1 MTLAEKSIVAYN
13 SLALVFSVGSAN
25 VAQLVEQRIRN
36 AWVAGSSPAVGS
48 IEFAGQSLTRL
59 AFLFLL
65 TRIALPKKREYGAD
79 IISSASKYRQKVA
92 KRRAFCSE
100 KTAPVLYPLF
110 LRGSAFGGLRFLLF
124 LLLVI
129 WWASLLFH
137 MRCRRRSLCFQLGVF
152 AGFPCS

>member
-1 MTLAEKSIVAYN
+1 MTLAEKLIVEYT
-13 SLALVFSVGSAN
+13 SMALIFSVGSAN

-48 IEFAGQSLTRL
+48 IEFAGQSLMRL

-65 TRIALPKKREYGAD
+65 TRIALPKSGNTGQ
-79 IISSASKYRQKVA
+79 ISFLRLQNIGKKLQSAG
-92 KRRAFCSE
+92 FCSE

-124 LLLVI
+124 LLLDFDTVGKNQNRHAWFSI
-129 WWASLLFH
+129 I
-137 MRCRRRSLCFQLGVF
+137 
-152 AGFPCS
+152 

>member
-1 MTLAEKSIVAYN
+1 MTLAEKSIVVYN
-13 SLALVFSVGSAN
+13 SLALIFSVGSAN

-124 LLLVI
+124 LLLDFDTVGKNQNRHAWFSI
-129 WWASLLFH
+129 I
-137 MRCRRRSLCFQLGVF
+137 
-152 AGFPCS
+152 

>member
-1 MTLAEKSIVAYN
+1 VGILTLAEKSIVAYN

-124 LLLVI
+124 LLLDFDTVGKNQNRHAWFSI
-129 WWASLLFH
+129 I
-137 MRCRRRSLCFQLGVF
+137 
-152 AGFPCS
+152 

>member
-1 MTLAEKSIVAYN
+1 MTLAEKSIVVYN

-65 TRIALPKKREYGAD
+65 TRIALPKRREYGAD

-124 LLLVI
+124 LLLDFDTVGKNQNRHAWFSI
-129 WWASLLFH
+129 I
-137 MRCRRRSLCFQLGVF
+137 
-152 AGFPCS
+152 

>member
-92 KRRAFCSE
+92 KRRAFRSE

-124 LLLVI
+124 LLLDFDTVGKNQNRHAWFSI
-129 WWASLLFH
+129 I
-137 MRCRRRSLCFQLGVF
+137 
-152 AGFPCS
+152 

>member
-1 MTLAEKSIVAYN
+1 MTLAEKSIVVYN

-65 TRIALPKKREYGAD
+65 TRIALPKRREYGAD

-124 LLLVI
+124 LLL
-129 WWASLLFH
+129 
-137 MRCRRRSLCFQLGVF
+137 
-152 AGFPCS
+152 GFDTVGKNQNRHAWFSII

>member
-1 MTLAEKSIVAYN
+1 MTLAEKLIVEYT
-13 SLALVFSVGSAN
+13 SMALIFSVGSAN

-48 IEFAGQSLTRL
+48 IEFAGQSLMRL

-92 KRRAFCSE
+92 KRRVLLRENGTC
-100 KTAPVLYPLF
+100 PVPSLSSRQRFWRFTF
-110 LRGSAFGGLRFLLF
+110 LA
-124 LLLVI
+124 VP
-129 WWASLLFH
+129 
-137 MRCRRRSLCFQLGVF
+137 F
-152 AGFPCS
+152 AGL

>member
-48 IEFAGQSLTRL
+48 IEFAGQSLMRL

-124 LLLVI
+124 LLLD
-129 WWASLLFH
+129 FDT
-137 MRCRRRSLCFQLGVF
+137 
-152 AGFPCS
+152 AGKNQNRHAWFSII

>member
-100 KTAPVLYPLF
+100 KTAPVLYPLSF
-110 LRGSAFGGLRFLLF
+110 FAAALLEVYVSCCSFCWTLILLERIKIGMLGL
-124 LLLVI
+124 
-129 WWASLLFH
+129 A
-137 MRCRRRSLCFQLGVF
+137 
-152 AGFPCS
+152 

>member
-13 SLALVFSVGSAN
+13 SLVLVFSVGSAN

-65 TRIALPKKREYGAD
+65 TRIALPKKREYGTD

-124 LLLVI
+124 LLLDFDTVGKNQNRHAWFSI
-129 WWASLLFH
+129 I
-137 MRCRRRSLCFQLGVF
+137 
-152 AGFPCS
+152 

>member
-48 IEFAGQSLTRL
+48 IEFAGQSLMRL

-92 KRRAFCSE
+92 KRRVLLRENGTC
-100 KTAPVLYPLF
+100 PVPSLSSRQRFWRFTF
-110 LRGSAFGGLRFLLF
+110 LA
-124 LLLVI
+124 VP
-129 WWASLLFH
+129 
-137 MRCRRRSLCFQLGVF
+137 F
-152 AGFPCS
+152 AGL

>member
-1 MTLAEKSIVAYN
+1 M
-13 SLALVFSVGSAN
+13 
-25 VAQLVEQRIRN
+25 AQLVEQRIRN

-48 IEFAGQSLTRL
+48 IEFAGQSLMRL

-100 KTAPVLYPLF
+100 KTAPVLYPLSLS

-124 LLLVI
+124 LLLDFDTVGKNQNRHA
-129 WWASLLFH
+129 WFSLI
-137 MRCRRRSLCFQLGVF
+137 
-152 AGFPCS
+152 

>member
-1 MTLAEKSIVAYN
+1 M
-13 SLALVFSVGSAN
+13 
-25 VAQLVEQRIRN
+25 AQLVEQRIRN

-48 IEFAGQSLTRL
+48 IEFAGQSLMRL

-100 KTAPVLYPLF
+100 KTEPVLYPLF

-124 LLLVI
+124 LLLDFDTVGKNQNRHAWFSI
-129 WWASLLFH
+129 I
-137 MRCRRRSLCFQLGVF
+137 
-152 AGFPCS
+152 

>member
-124 LLLVI
+124 LLLDFDAVGKNQNRHAWFSI
-129 WWASLLFH
+129 I
-137 MRCRRRSLCFQLGVF
+137 
-152 AGFPCS
+152 

>member
-48 IEFAGQSLTRL
+48 IEFAGQSLMRL

-124 LLLVI
+124 LLLDFDTVGKNQNRHAWFSI
-129 WWASLLFH
+129 I
-137 MRCRRRSLCFQLGVF
+137 
-152 AGFPCS
+152 

>member
-1 MTLAEKSIVAYN
+1 MTLAEKSIVVYN

-124 LLLVI
+124 LLLDFDTVGKNQNRHAWFSI
-129 WWASLLFH
+129 I
-137 MRCRRRSLCFQLGVF
+137 
-152 AGFPCS
+152 

>member
-92 KRRAFCSE
+92 KRRAFRSE
-100 KTAPVLYPLF
+100 KTAPVLYPSLSSRQRFWRFTF
-110 LRGSAFGGLRFLLF
+110 LA
-124 LLLVI
+124 VP
-129 WWASLLFH
+129 
-137 MRCRRRSLCFQLGVF
+137 F
-152 AGFPCS
+152 AGL

>member
-48 IEFAGQSLTRL
+48 IEFAGQSLMRL

-92 KRRAFCSE
+92 KRR
-100 KTAPVLYPLF
+100 VLL
-110 LRGSAFGGLRFLLF
+110 
-124 LLLVI
+124 
-129 WWASLLFH
+129 
-137 MRCRRRSLCFQLGVF
+137 
-152 AGFPCS
+152 